1 MKIKIL
7 GTGCPK
13 CKMLEQNAKKATEEL
28 KIKATIEK
36 VTDIQK
42 IIESGVMMTPALE
55 IDGKIV
61 SAGKILTS
69 EEIKQYLSKEE

>member
-1 MKIKIL
+1 MKIEIL
-7 GTGCPK
+7 GSGCPK
-13 CKMLEQNAKKATEEL
+13 CKQLEANARKAVDEL

-36 VTDIQK
+36 VIDMQK
-42 IIESGVMMTPALE
+42 IIESGVMMTPALK

-69 EEIKQYLSKEE
+69 EEIQKHLVKRK

>member
-1 MKIKIL
+1 MQIKIL
-7 GTGCPK
+7 GSGCSK
-13 CKMLEQNAKKATEEL
+13 CKLLEQNAKKAVDEL
-28 KIKATIEK
+28 KIKASIEK

-55 IDGKIV
+55 IEGKIV

-69 EEIKQYLSKEE
+69 EEIKKYLAKRS